1 MRKFLSSLQAAFF
14 LIAIPGALIASDQRA
29 DELIAKHL
37 AALGGRQA
45 VAAIKSVVTTADIE
59 LMGTGLKGS
68 VESRILRP
76 CLSYSD
82 ISLGFFK
89 IKEGYDGER
98 LWMVDQNGKLQ
109 FRRDAA
115 SLEYQ
120 KTECLLESQ
129 AYLFGGAGY
138 ELTALGRDTI
148 GGTPCDIL
156 RIDVDGGTSALVSLN
171 DSTYL
176 IQRIELKAPEGETIE
191 TYGDYRP
198 VGGVMFPFFERTEI
212 PALGQRIEMRCRSIT
227 PNERIDP
234 VVFLPPAAD
243 VKDWRFTRGGRATE
257 IPFQYKYNHIFIPA
271 RITGYDR
278 DVLFLLDS
286 GASMTVVDSSIAAA
300 MHLESGG
307 TMPGAG
313 AGGMANFSMTRIP
326 GLTIGDIE
334 FSGQTAISFP
344 ISGLLKTFEETEIG
358 GVLGY
363 DFLSRFVTRIDYEH
377 GVLTFF
383 EPDSFPRP
391 EGATVVD
398 APLVH
403 NLFSLPAA
411 LDGVKGAFYL
421 DTGANSSLLHGAF
434 ADSTGLAKGRHT
446 LAMAI
451 RGAGGE
457 EKASLCRFDSLAI
470 GGVTIA
476 RPVLAITR
484 EKKGIS
490 VLENVDGVI
499 GNDIL
504 ERFTVTLDYRAQRVL
519 LERNSRFGEPF
530 FKDRS
535 GLQIARKENG
545 AFIIVRAISDSPAGR
560 AGFRA
565 GDIIVK
571 VARMKAERFKDMREL
586 LSLFEA
592 KEGTT
597 YPIEIMRSGRRLKLA
612 LTLADYI

>member
-1 MRKFLSSLQAAFF
+1 MRKSLLPLLAAMFLTAVPSVVL
-14 LIAIPGALIASDQRA
+14 ASDQRA

-45 VAAIKSVVTTADIE
+45 VASIKSVVTTADIE
-59 LMGTGLKGS
+59 LTGTGLKGT
-68 VESRILRP
+68 VESRVLRP
-76 CLSYSD
+76 CLSFSD
-82 ISLGFFK
+82 ISLGLFK

-109 FRRDAA
+109 FRHDAA

-120 KTECLLESQ
+120 RTECLLESQ
-129 AYLFGGAGY
+129 AYLFGGTGY
-138 ELTALGRDTI
+138 ELTLLGRDTI
-148 GGTPCDIL
+148 GSTPCD
-156 RIDVDGGTSALVSLN
+156 RIRMDVDGGTSALVSLN

-176 IQRIELKAPEGETIE
+176 IQRIELKAPEGVTIE

-212 PALGQRIEMRCRSIT
+212 PALGQRIEMRSRSIT
-227 PNERIDP
+227 TNETIDP

-243 VKDWRFTRGGRATE
+243 VKDWRFTRGHGTTK

-271 RITGYDR
+271 RIAGYDR
-278 DVLFLLDS
+278 DLLFLLDS

-300 MHLESGG
+300 MHLANGG

-313 AGGMANFSMTRIP
+313 AGGMANFSLTRIP

-334 FSGQTAISFP
+334 FSEQTAISFP
-344 ISGLLKTFEETEIG
+344 ISGLLRTFEETEIG

-377 GVLTFF
+377 GVLSFF

-391 EGATVVD
+391 VGATVVE
-398 APLVH
+398 APLLH
-403 NLFSLPAA
+403 NLFSLRAA
-411 LDGVKGAFYL
+411 LDGVKSSFFL

-434 ADSTGLAKGRHT
+434 ADSTELAKGRRT

-457 EKASLCRFDSLAI
+457 ETASLCRFDSLVV
-470 GGVTIA
+470 GGVTIM

-484 EKKGIS
+484 GKKGIS

-545 AFIIVRAISDSPAGR
+545 RFIIVRVISDSPAGG
-560 AGFRA
+560 AGFQA
-565 GDIIVK
+565 GDIIVT
-571 VARMKAERFKDMREL
+571 VARTKAERFKDIREL
-586 LSLFEA
+586 LTLFEA
-592 KEGTT
+592 KEGTM
-597 YPIEIMRSGRRLKLA
+597 YPIEILRNGRRVKLS
-612 LTLADYI
+612 LRLADYI